1 MEQQENAKKGKLMNV
16 ETDLWVEKYRPKKLE
31 ELVLPERYRK
41 DFSRIIEKNDLPNL
55 LFYGP
60 PGGGKTTLARLLCS
74 KYGVLM
80 NKEDNML
87 LANGSAKKTRGIGF
101 VSDVVENF
109 LKHPPAGSDKFK
121 VVFIDEADKLTT
133 DGYDSFRG
141 VIEKYQTGYGRFIW
155 TCNYISKIPEAVQSR
170 FTPYVFQ
177 QISKDFVFDYCKTIL
192 MSEKIKHE
200 DKDLTFVVNNLY
212 PDIRKIVNILRKC
225 SYDGTLEVDEEAVTT
240 NEKKI
245 ISFVTEIVSYIEKNQ
260 PSKIG
265 KVINSVIELLASQD
279 VEYRGIYTE
288 LFFHKRMPPPAKI
301 VINEYSN
308 SHQSC
313 LIPHQ
318 HFMAM
323 IFKMTTAL
331 ANYKKA
337 VMNK

>member
-1 MEQQENAKKGKLMNV
+1 MNI
-16 ETDLWVEKYRPKKLE
+16 ETNLWVEKYRPKKLE
-31 ELVLPERYRK
+31 DLVLPERYKK
-41 DFSRIIEKNDLPNL
+41 DFGRIIERNDLPNL
-55 LFYGP
+55 LFNGP

-74 KYGVLM
+74 KHGVLM

-141 VIEKYQTGYGRFIW
+141 IIEKFQTGYGRFIW
-155 TCNYISKIPEAVQSR
+155 TCNYISRIPEPVQSR

-177 QISKDFVFDYCKTIL
+177 QISKEFVFDYCKTIL
-192 MSEKIKHE
+192 LSEKIKHE
-200 DKDLTFVVNNLY
+200 DKDVSFIVSNLY
-212 PDIRKIVNILRKC
+212 PDVRKIVNILKKC
-225 SYDGTLEVDEEAVTT
+225 SYDGTLEVDEEAVKT
-240 NEKKI
+240 NEKRI
-245 ISFVTEIVSYIEKNQ
+245 IASVTEIISHIEKNQ
-260 PSKIG
+260 ESKIG
-265 KVINSVIELLASQD
+265 RAVNAIIEILAAQD

-288 LFFHKRMPPPAKI
+288 LFFHKKIPSPAKI
-301 VINEYSN
+301 IINKYSN
-308 SHQSC
+308 SHQGS

-323 IFKMTTAL
+323 IFSMTKAL
-331 ANYKKA
+331 GDYKRA
-337 VMNK
+337 VMKK